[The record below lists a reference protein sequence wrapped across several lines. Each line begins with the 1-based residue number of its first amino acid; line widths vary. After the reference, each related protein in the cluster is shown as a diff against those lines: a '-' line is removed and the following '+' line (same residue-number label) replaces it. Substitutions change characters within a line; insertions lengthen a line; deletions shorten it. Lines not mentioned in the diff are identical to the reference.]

1 MTTQTSAGGEHEH
14 VEPRAL
20 RRDAAKNRQRLLDA
34 AREVF
39 ADHGLDA
46 GVEEIAQMAGVGV
59 GTLYRRFPTKD
70 ALIAELVHEF
80 MKQVIT
86 LASTAKTVREG
97 RGLEQF
103 VYALGEVQSA
113 NRGCLARIWSDESTA
128 ALRRQYRVLIAD
140 LLEDAT
146 QGTIRADASVTDL
159 DLLFWALRGIIETA
173 GDHAPEAWR
182 RHAAIHLAGL
192 RPSAG
197 KLPLP
202 PVDEDVVARS
212 RESLLQRGGDP
223 DRRTEGDA

>member
-1 MTTQTSAGGEHEH
+1 MTTPTSAGGGREH
-14 VEPRAL
+14 VEPRVL

-80 MKQVIT
+80 MEQVVT
-86 LASTAKTVREG
+86 LARKARTAPGG

-113 NRGCLARIWSDESTA
+113 NRGCLARIWSDENSAT
-128 ALRRQYRVLIAD
+128 LRRDYRVLIAD

-146 QGTIRADASVTDL
+146 NHGTIRADAAVTDL
-159 DLLFWALRGIIETA
+159 DLLFWALRGIIETTGA
-173 GDHAPEAWR
+173 HAPEAWR
-182 RHAAIHLAGL
+182 RHATIHLAGL
-192 RPSAG
+192 RASAG
-197 KLPLP
+197 DLALP

-212 RESLLQRGGDP
+212 RESLLQLRG
-223 DRRTEGDA
+223 DRD